1 MKYSQFSTLKE
12 AKSHIKK
19 LHSNIRKNYKK
30 IPFDDVSEANAYIM
44 QLYNFKYYKENRR
57 NSYLNKG
64 KLEREQ
70 KNKLKREQNNEI
82 TSNKDTINED
92 IPNEVTSNEFT
103 SNEFTSNEVTSNEVT
118 SNEFTSNEFTSNE
131 FTSNEVIIY
140 DSISNQKKIKK
151 SNSIIYDCINN
162 NLPMNNHHTL
172 LCKNIS
178 EYIIINNMISCH
190 RVDSVAA
197 GIIYFISDI
206 CTLHITPRQI
216 HESCGI
222 GQSTTKNC
230 YKKLHSLYEEGRL
243 KEFDTEIKNCMMEF
257 KN

>member
-92 IPNEVTSNEFT
+92 IPNEFT
-103 SNEFTSNEVTSNEVT
+103 
-118 SNEFTSNEFTSNE
+118 
-131 FTSNEVIIY
+131 
-140 DSISNQKKIKK
+140 
-151 SNSIIYDCINN
+151 
-162 NLPMNNHHTL
+162 
-172 LCKNIS
+172 
-178 EYIIINNMISCH
+178 
-190 RVDSVAA
+190 
-197 GIIYFISDI
+197 
-206 CTLHITPRQI
+206 
-216 HESCGI
+216 
-222 GQSTTKNC
+222 
-230 YKKLHSLYEEGRL
+230 
-243 KEFDTEIKNCMMEF
+243 
-257 KN
+257 

>member
-1 MKYSQFSTLKE
+1 MKYSQFYTLKE

-92 IPNEVTSNEFT
+92 IPNEFT
-103 SNEFTSNEVTSNEVT
+103 SNEVTSNEVTSNEVT

-131 FTSNEVIIY
+131 FTSNEVNIY

-151 SNSIIYDCINN
+151 SNSIIYDCIK
-162 NLPMNNHHTL
+162 LMNIHHTL

-178 EYIIINNMISCH
+178 EYIIRNNMLSCH

-197 GIIYFISDI
+197 GIVYFISDI
-206 CTLHITPRQI
+206 CRLNITRRQLS
-216 HESCGI
+216 ESCNI
-222 GQSTTKNC
+222 GETTITNC

-243 KEFDTEIKNCMMEF
+243 KEFETDIHDCKMEF
-257 KN
+257 HK